1 MKIKISLKPAY
12 YNIFFNYYS
21 HKCVSYTANS
31 SSTRAEDGLQAQAL
45 PVALTGFGWNCYP
58 ATGMHLTQHQ
68 WQLGLL
74 KICTK

>member
-45 PVALTGFGWNCYP
+45 PVALTGFG
-58 ATGMHLTQHQ
+58 
-68 WQLGLL
+68 
-74 KICTK
+74 